1 VQLGGGNPPSM
12 TSPGKVPASTA
23 GTGIFAPVEGAMV
36 VPPLPEAPEPLP
48 PETVV
53 ADPNPAEPPLPVT
66 PPEPPLP
73 VTPPEPPLPVTP
85 PEPLPEPL
93 LPEQTVV
100 TSGTQVKWSP
110 QSESTLHGSSYLGTQ
125 TLGSVTVVHVGGV
138 IGTGGHS
145 SPFAQ
150 ATAPEAPHD
159 S

>member
-1 VQLGGGNPPSM
+1 MQLGGGNPPSM

-53 ADPNPAEPPLPVT
+53 ADPNPA
-66 PPEPPLP
+66 EPPLP